1 MGRRLSIDVTQLLDN
16 LEDGFLDAPEAM
28 LILSA
33 LSLAADRIPEDVPPG
48 LSVQEGRR
56 WLIERALALVGLT
69 EEPPPASDDEA
80 DSQDE
85 VDDEAIAPL
94 PPPPPPEND
103 TELVARAVDDAT
115 MRFWGLGTVPLILV
129 FSTDERKELGDTPL
143 EHLKVL
149 LGAALVGDRNALEE
163 ANTLVQKLAEGA
175 QMRSW
180 FEPPEYRI
188 ARELFGVPEEE

>member
-1 MGRRLSIDVTQLLDN
+1 MGRRLSIDVSQLLDN

-33 LSLAADRIPEDVPPG
+33 LSLAADRISEDVPPG
-48 LSVQEGRR
+48 LSVQQGRR
-56 WLIERALALVGLT
+56 WLIQKALALVGVT
-69 EEPPPASDDEA
+69 EEPPPASDEEA

-85 VDDEAIAPL
+85 VDDEEVAPL
-94 PPPPPPEND
+94 PPPPQDD
-103 TELVARAVDDAT
+103 TELVARAIDDAT
-115 MRFWGLGTVPLILV
+115 MQFWGLGTVPLILV